1 MAVPPH
7 GQIWVC
13 TEPPQLP
20 PNPDTPEEWSC
31 HHMLRLEPNRGGI
44 RLQQA
49 AEGAGGDAV
58 RTLREQQAVAT
69 EIYTPLKEME
79 AEADRALA
87 DLAGMSS
94 ELTTDRKPVEVVGNP
109 PRTLVKTREA
119 FVGPEM
125 PRKVETCMCGQG
137 RAVARMRGR

>member
-31 HHMLRLEPNRGGI
+31 LHMLRLEPNRGGI

-87 DLAGMSS
+87 DLAGMTS
-94 ELTTDRKPVEVVGNP
+94 ELTTDRKPVEVVGKQHFQN
-109 PRTLVKTREA
+109 LGS

-125 PRKVETCMCGQG
+125 PRNVETCMCGQG

>member
-58 RTLREQQAVAT
+58 RTLREQQVILPTAPGASNEGPRSRVLVLLPAVSW
-69 EIYTPLKEME
+69 P
-79 AEADRALA
+79 
-87 DLAGMSS
+87 
-94 ELTTDRKPVEVVGNP
+94 
-109 PRTLVKTREA
+109 
-119 FVGPEM
+119 
-125 PRKVETCMCGQG
+125 
-137 RAVARMRGR
+137 